1 MRQSPRLNAGRSTR
15 TSSDRCVPAV
25 LKHSLQHRGQFRQWE
40 GIGMR
45 FGRLS
50 CIEEIADTIVLPILD
65 SDNIDLISQ
74 AGDLLIPYMERLAF
88 LYVVW
93 IRPHEE
99 PIRPAVVFLEPPLEG

>member
-65 SDNIDLISQ
+65 SDKIALISQ
-74 AGDLLIPYMERLAF
+74 AGELLIPYMERLRSDERR
-88 LYVVW
+88 LGKECVSTC
-93 IRPHEE
+93 RSRGSPSHKKKK
-99 PIRPAVVFLEPPLEG
+99 